1 MGAELRILLKILAVT
16 AFQAVS
22 VYSTGG
28 RKGGTE
34 TRETRD
40 IRIDM

>member
-1 MGAELRILLKILAVT
+1 MGVELRILLKVLAVT

-22 VYSTGG
+22 VYSSGG

-34 TRETRD
+34 TRKTRAVPT
-40 IRIDM
+40 DM